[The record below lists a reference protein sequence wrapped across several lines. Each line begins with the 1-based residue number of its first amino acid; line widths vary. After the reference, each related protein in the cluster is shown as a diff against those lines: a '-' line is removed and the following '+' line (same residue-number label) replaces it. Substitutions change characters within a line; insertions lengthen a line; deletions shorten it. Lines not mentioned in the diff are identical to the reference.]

1 MRTTCVFVIRQR
13 WINGENKYTD
23 SLQPQPSYKKV
34 FTLPLRR
41 SHLVFSLGQAMKQF
55 FLRLNVAALFL
66 LTPTLV
72 LAQRPSFT
80 LAHDHVDTFDYAEIT
95 VRMPPVKSIEDVLI
109 TGLFIGPT
117 NDTTRI
123 DGFCDSP
130 DGSLHRIRFMPVKT
144 GSYQFTIK
152 SYAIYRR
159 QIKNV
164 LTTGMAQTG
173 SYFGMFTATAD
184 KRKGQI
190 QPDAQH
196 RYSVRPA
203 SF

>member
-1 MRTTCVFVIRQR
+1 M
-13 WINGENKYTD
+13 N
-23 SLQPQPSYKKV
+23 L
-34 FTLPLRR
+34 
-41 SHLVFSLGQAMKQF
+41 FSS
-55 FLRLNVAALFL
+55 RLNVIGLFL
-66 LTPTLV
+66 LAPTLL

-80 LAHDHVDTFDYAEIT
+80 LNHDHIETFDYAEIT
-95 VRMPPVKSIEDVLI
+95 VRMPPVKSINDVLI
-109 TGLFIGPT
+109 TGMFISPA

-130 DGSLHRIRFMPVKT
+130 DGSLHRIRFMPVRT
-144 GSYQFTIK
+144 GSYRFTIK
-152 SYAIYRR
+152 SYAVYRR

-184 KRKGQI
+184 KRKGMI
-190 QPDAQH
+190 QSDQQQ
-196 RYSVRPA
+196 RYSVRPP

>member
-1 MRTTCVFVIRQR
+1 
-13 WINGENKYTD
+13 
-23 SLQPQPSYKKV
+23 
-34 FTLPLRR
+34 
-41 SHLVFSLGQAMKQF
+41 MKQF
-55 FLRLNVAALFL
+55 SFRLNVTGLFL
-66 LTPTLV
+66 LAPTLL

-80 LAHDHVDTFDYAEIT
+80 LNHDRIETFDYAEIT
-95 VRMPPVKSIEDVLI
+95 VRMPPVKSINDVLI
-109 TGLFIGPT
+109 TGLFIGPA

-144 GSYQFTIK
+144 GSYRFAIK

-184 KRKGQI
+184 KHKGMIGTDQ
-190 QPDAQH
+190 QH
-196 RYSVRPA
+196 RYRVRSA
-203 SF
+203 AF

>member
-1 MRTTCVFVIRQR
+1 MRLFV
-13 WINGENKYTD
+13 
-23 SLQPQPSYKKV
+23 
-34 FTLPLRR
+34 
-41 SHLVFSLGQAMKQF
+41 
-55 FLRLNVAALFL
+55 LRLNVIGLSL
-66 LTPTLV
+66 LAPTLL

-80 LAHDHVDTFDYAEIT
+80 LNHDRIETSDYAEIT
-95 VRMPPVKSIEDVLI
+95 VRMPPVKSVNDVLI

-130 DGSLHRIRFMPVKT
+130 DGSLHRIRFRPVKT
-144 GSYQFTIK
+144 GSYRFTIK
-152 SYAIYRR
+152 SYAVYRR

-184 KRKGQI
+184 RQKGMIGTDQ
-190 QPDAQH
+190 QQ
-196 RYSVRPA
+196 RYRVRSA
-203 SF
+203 TF